1 LESVAA
7 DQTHH
12 LVIALLA
19 SEPHGATHK
28 GNVVKIGVRGE
39 IACELPQRLL
49 EAKAHLPRPCNRC
62 ALLRHR
68 WDLLVPQMQ
77 IDEAL
82 AGLTYRAVRKREVL
96 IQTAQFD
103 TQNASR
109 VMGVFDDGLPAAQ
122 HAVQPK
128 DELLQPKMTLSPH
141 CRPDQ
146 PPLLQSIHRTG
157 CLTPRLL
164 QYCNLLIC
172 AGFQFAPPPKQRTAP
187 MTLKLVTVTDL
198 VLMGRAARPRLRRA

>member
-1 LESVAA
+1 MLE
-7 DQTHH
+7 T
-12 LVIALLA
+12 
-19 SEPHGATHK
+19 
-28 GNVVKIGVRGE
+28 N
-39 IACELPQRLL
+39 
-49 EAKAHLPRPCNRC
+49 AHLPRPCNRC

-68 WDLLVPQMQ
+68 RDLLVPQMQ

-82 AGLTYRAVRKREVL
+82 AGVTRRAIRKREVL
-96 IQTAQFD
+96 IQTAEFY

-146 PPLLQSIHRTG
+146 PPLLQPSHGTG
-157 CLTPRLL
+157 CLTARLL
-164 QYCNLLIC
+164 RHYHLLISP
-172 AGFQFAPPPKQRTAP
+172 APNLHLPPSNE
-187 MTLKLVTVTDL
+187 
-198 VLMGRAARPRLRRA
+198 